1 MLLTHSKETLTN
13 VTDLNNPK
21 LSSSMQIFTKKLI
34 FTHFFVIIMT
44 TVALKF
50 KFWIQICFEL
60 NSLGF
65 LKSVAHVNASS
76 EGDKSNSEQIEV
88 IYSI

>member
-1 MLLTHSKETLTN
+1 
-13 VTDLNNPK
+13 
-21 LSSSMQIFTKKLI
+21 
-34 FTHFFVIIMT
+34 MT

-76 EGDKSNSEQIEV
+76 EGVKSNSEQIEV

>member
-1 MLLTHSKETLTN
+1 
-13 VTDLNNPK
+13 
-21 LSSSMQIFTKKLI
+21 
-34 FTHFFVIIMT
+34 MT

-50 KFWIQICFEL
+50 KFWILCFEL

-76 EGDKSNSEQIEV
+76 EGVKSNSEEIEA